1 MSEKIKKMSKKLIGN
16 IPKLSKCQ
24 LEVLDKLLDGWE
36 IQVDYTNIEKH
47 QVTLISDEADAAI
60 GWATF
65 HRLKDTGLIKKK
77 YCPAMDIERW
87 S

>member
-1 MSEKIKKMSKKLIGN
+1 MAKSLVGN
-16 IPKLSKCQ
+16 IPKLSRVQ
-24 LEVLDKLLDGWE
+24 VDVLDKLLDGWE
-36 IQVDYTNIEKH
+36 IQVDYTNVEKH
-47 QVTLISDEADAAI
+47 EVTLISDEADAAI
-60 GWATF
+60 SWATF